1 MDTDFIRIQQMR
13 QGREDALEAFVRKYY
28 PKILQYCRV
37 HIADAGYAEDLTQE
51 TFVRFFGSLDRYRH
65 YGKAANYLYVIAANL
80 CRDFYRKNREIPVEE
95 LPEEAPQGGDLREL
109 QMDVRTALEKLP
121 EEIRAAAILYYIQ
134 GERQRDIARIL
145 GIRTSLVKYRIA
157 RARQLLAAELGK
169 EEI

>member
-80 CRDFYRKNREIPVEE
+80 CRDYYRKNREIPVAE
-95 LPEEAPQGGDLREL
+95 LPEEVPQASDTREL
-109 QMDVRTALEKLP
+109 QMDV
-121 EEIRAAAILYYIQ
+121 RAAAILYYIQ

-169 EEI
+169 EEL

>member
-1 MDTDFIRIQQMR
+1 MR

-80 CRDFYRKNREIPVEE
+80 CRDYYRKNREIPVAE
-95 LPEEAPQGGDLREL
+95 LPEEVPQASDTREL
-109 QMDVRTALEKLP
+109 QMDVRAALEKLP

-169 EEI
+169 EEL